1 MNQLREN
8 PFLTGVIL
16 LTVIACGAL
25 GFLLSGAMATHQ
37 GSMDAYTQAV
47 QKLQSLQNRVPFPD
61 QANLKQAEALRDAYK
76 EKLEGLKANFEALQ
90 VPLDPAVTPQQFQD
104 TLRATVNAVASQ
116 AEAAKVQLPDGFF
129 LGFDTYKDSL
139 PTDKAA
145 PFLARQLLIIS
156 TVVKDLIGPNPEN
169 PGIKS
174 IDALVRT
181 PLAEESPAP
190 PAPPAA
196 ANAPKPAEPPV
207 PPLVKRPFLIGFTA
221 EQGKFR
227 MAFNN
232 LLRSPQLL
240 IVRSL
245 SIKNSNPQ
253 GPQIASATEPAAST
267 PASLFAEGSEAPK
280 AESTLNVILGKEL
293 VRVDLALE
301 IVDFKV
307 PVKGATTSEKTP

>member
-1 MNQLREN
+1 
-8 PFLTGVIL
+8 
-16 LTVIACGAL
+16 
-25 GFLLSGAMATHQ
+25 
-37 GSMDAYTQAV
+37 
-47 QKLQSLQNRVPFPD
+47 
-61 QANLKQAEALRDAYK
+61 
-76 EKLEGLKANFEALQ
+76 
-90 VPLDPAVTPQQFQD
+90 
-104 TLRATVNAVASQ
+104 VASQ